1 MDKKRPLKAKG
12 LKVIDHIGTLYA
24 TFNGST
30 MWEVDKVAFAIM
42 KMCNGTK
49 TVDQIAQDIA
59 KKTNL
64 DVKDVKITLMDILKE
79 MDKLKFITYL

>member
-49 TVDQIAQDIA
+49 TVNQIAQDIA

>member
-1 MDKKRPLKAKG
+1 MDKKRPLRAKG

-42 KMCNGTK
+42 KMCDGTK

-79 MDKLKFITYL
+79 MDKLKFITYV

>member
-79 MDKLKFITYL
+79 MDKLKFITYV

>member
-30 MWEVDKVAFAIM
+30 MWEVDKVAYAIM

-49 TVDQIAQDIA
+49 TVNQIAQDIA

-79 MDKLKFITYL
+79 MDKLKFITYV

>member
-1 MDKKRPLKAKG
+1 MDKKRPLRAKG

-42 KMCNGTK
+42 KMCNGAK

-79 MDKLKFITYL
+79 MDKLKFITYV